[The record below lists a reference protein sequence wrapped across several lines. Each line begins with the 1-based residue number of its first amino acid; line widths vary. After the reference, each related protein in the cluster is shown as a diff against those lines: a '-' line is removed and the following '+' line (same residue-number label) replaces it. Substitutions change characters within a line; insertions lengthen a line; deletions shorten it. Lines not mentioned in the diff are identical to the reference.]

1 VLFSA
6 VGDTSYKLLLTLHI
20 VAAVVAFAPPIVA
33 TIGGGT
39 VSVATWRLTFYSL
52 LATGL
57 LGIILIV
64 VSDDVWEFS
73 QTWISLALL
82 VWIVM
87 AGVGGAVVVPALRDG
102 VRARAALGAK
112 VLTGLLV
119 VMVYLMVF
127 KPGLPT

>member
-6 VGDTSYKLLLTLHI
+6 VGDTSYELLLTLHI

-39 VSVATWRLTFYSL
+39 VPVATWRLTFYSL

-64 VSDDVWEFS
+64 SDDAWEFS

-87 AGVGGAVVVPALRDG
+87 AGVGAAVVVPALRDG
-102 VRARAALGAK
+102 VKARAALGSQI
-112 VLTGLLV
+112 LTALLI
-119 VMVYLMVF
+119 VMVCLMVF
-127 KPGLPT
+127 KPGV

>member
-1 VLFSA
+1 MVLAA
-6 VGDTSYKLLLTLHI
+6 VRDTSYNLLLTLHI
-20 VAAVVAFAPPIVA
+20 VSAVVAFAPPIVA
-33 TIGGGT
+33 TIGGGA
-39 VSVATWRLTFYSL
+39 VPVATWRTTFYAL

-64 VSDDVWEFS
+64 VSEDVWEFS

-87 AGVGGAVVVPALRDG
+87 AGVGAAVVVPALRNG
-102 VRARAALGAK
+102 GRRRAAQGSQ
-112 VLTGLLV
+112 VLTLLLV

-127 KPGLPT
+127 KPGA

>member
-1 VLFSA
+1 MLFSA
-6 VGDTSYKLLLTLHI
+6 VGDTSYDLLLTIHI

-39 VSVATWRLTFYSL
+39 VPVATWRLTFYSL

-64 VSDDVWEFS
+64 VSDDAWEFS

-102 VRARAALGAK
+102 VKARAALGSQI
-112 VLTGLLV
+112 LTALLI
-119 VMVYLMVF
+119 VMVCLMVF
-127 KPGLPT
+127 KPGV

>member
-1 VLFSA
+1 MLLAA
-6 VGDTSYKLLLTLHI
+6 VDDTSYDVLLTLHI

-39 VSVATWRLTFYSL
+39 VPVATWRLTFYAL

-64 VSDDVWEFS
+64 SSEEVFEFS

-82 VWIVM
+82 LWVVM
-87 AGVGGAVVVPALRDG
+87 AGVGAAMVVPALRDG
-102 VRARAALGAK
+102 DKARAALGSRL
-112 VLTGLLV
+112 LTLLLV
-119 VMVYLMVF
+119 LMVMLMVF
-127 KPGLPT
+127 KPGL